1 LLVAAVGAAAADF
14 PVAVMVAASAVVA
27 AMVAAATSAVVAV
40 VLEAETLTVAGVFP
54 TSRFQ
59 VPDHRWED
67 VIRSRRLLPRDLRVS
82 AEGERMISHQ
92 DLPTGWTQGLTTA
105 PDLTVTVPP
114 PLTAI
119 VPSPLTA
126 IVPSRQTDFRDAI

>member
-1 LLVAAVGAAAADF
+1 MVAASAV
-14 PVAVMVAASAVVA
+14 VAVMVAASAVVA

-119 VPSPLTA
+119 VPS
-126 IVPSRQTDFRDAI
+126 RQTDFRDAI

>member
-1 LLVAAVGAAAADF
+1 MRDPATGSTFWLTLDPGQRERGFRKDRVKEK
-14 PVAVMVAASAVVA
+14 
-27 AMVAAATSAVVAV
+27 ATSAVVAV